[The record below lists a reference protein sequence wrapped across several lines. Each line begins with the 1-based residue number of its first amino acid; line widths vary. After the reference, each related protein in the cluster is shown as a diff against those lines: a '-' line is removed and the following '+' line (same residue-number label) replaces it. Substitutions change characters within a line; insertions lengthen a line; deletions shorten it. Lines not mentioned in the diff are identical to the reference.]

1 MEQISLIF
9 ISQLGECW
17 LRPRLPSL
25 YVFFLTSLFSC
36 HVLCIVLCTL
46 YIPRPALWFNMHDK
60 FYSCVHTHYPWDWT
74 PAFSSTQMTRKCH
87 AMARQQTSATVVK
100 PRTGEWPSR
109 LRHVTPRRPSRRCWC
124 FSAKHTHTFRFV
136 CFLLNSFILYIG
148 ARSSLMAIDRGLVS
162 LSLFLV
168 LVGPQVA
175 YETNAAAAYNGGWG
189 GSCVGPAGGACSLWS
204 LREFSLFC
212 AARIQIS
219 GFSRFPY
226 SLQLLPRSWGP
237 RGTLMLSNE
246 LRVKDSIHGKSIW
259 PGVGWWSR
267 QSTSVYSRRQEAD
280 CENIGLCFFVFFIRY
295 LHLSLGY
302 VLFIK
307 LVS

>member
-87 AMARQQTSATVVK
+87 AMARQQTSATVVN

-109 LRHVTPRRPSRRCWC
+109 LPHVTPRRPSRRCWC

-212 AARIQIS
+212 AARIQI
-219 GFSRFPY
+219 RV
-226 SLQLLPRSWGP
+226 LQVAIFAAATSQVL
-237 RGTLMLSNE
+237 
-246 LRVKDSIHGKSIW
+246 KSTW
-259 PGVGWWSR
+259 YFNVVQRTASEGLHSR
-267 QSTSVYSRRQEAD
+267 QVHLTWCWVMVTSVNVSLLQEARGRLR
-280 CENIGLCFFVFFIRY
+280 EHRVVFFCFFYSIFALESRVRP
-295 LHLSLGY
+295 LH
-302 VLFIK
+302 
-307 LVS
+307 

>member
-87 AMARQQTSATVVK
+87 AMARQQTSATVVN

-109 LRHVTPRRPSRRCWC
+109 LPHVTPRRPSRRCWC

-212 AARIQIS
+212 AARIQI
-219 GFSRFPY
+219 RI
-226 SLQLLPRSWGP
+226 LQVSIFAAATSQVLRSTWYFNVVQRAASEG
-237 RGTLMLSNE
+237 L
-246 LRVKDSIHGKSIW
+246 H
-259 PGVGWWSR
+259 SR
-267 QSTSVYSRRQEAD
+267 QVHLTWCWVMVTSVNVSLLQEARGRLR
-280 CENIGLCFFVFFIRY
+280 EHRVVFFVFFLY